1 MQRTALGSSV
11 NVSFPP
17 GLAAGHLL
25 RLKVS
30 EQPHLLG
37 QRASDKAFRAVEAAE
52 EEAWSR
58 IGVRASEHVTICL
71 LPSENALKQTARFLH

>member
-1 MQRTALGSSV
+1 MRLWAQRTALGSSV

-17 GLAAGHLL
+17 GLAGGLLL
-25 RLKVS
+25 RLKAL

-37 QRASDKAFRAVEAAE
+37 QRASDEAFRAVEAAE

-58 IGVRASEHVTICL
+58 RRVRGSGARDH
-71 LPSENALKQTARFLH
+71 LPSPIRKCS